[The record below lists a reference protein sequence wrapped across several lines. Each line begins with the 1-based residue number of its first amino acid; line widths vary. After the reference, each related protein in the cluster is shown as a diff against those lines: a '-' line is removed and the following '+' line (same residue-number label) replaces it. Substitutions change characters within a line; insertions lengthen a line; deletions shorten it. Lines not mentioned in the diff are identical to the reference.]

1 MFDLLPSLSYDE
13 AYEKLKKRDIMSFFT
28 TNAERR
34 RFLSFE
40 ERKANIPIDSGRGET
55 LWDRYSIYVM
65 NTDEAPITF
74 DEWLNT

>member
-1 MFDLLPSLSYDE
+1 
-13 AYEKLKKRDIMSFFT
+13 MSFFT

-34 RFLSFE
+34 RFLAFE
-40 ERKANIPIDSGRGET
+40 EQKAETYFPINNGRGET

-74 DEWLNT
+74 YDWLNT